1 MAGGR
6 RCVCGEADV
15 GGGTVSG
22 MRALWCRRA
31 VHIGWLP

>member
-1 MAGGR
+1 MASER

-15 GGGTVSG
+15 GGNTHSR
-22 MRALWCRRA
+22 MKALRCQRA